1 MIKTRK
7 FKIVILVAF
16 LIGCLTTAGA
26 YRYFAGTSRDDRSL
40 EGVQKGF
47 PEALMTLLNDTSESD
62 NAEVKGVR
70 RLSQKLT
77 VTTKDGVV
85 PVTGT
90 VTKAQDAFYPG
101 TYEIKFSDN
110 ALLGSN
116 AVVQVAMNVK
126 KGDKVYILTGDKNSG
141 YTEYA
146 AVVATENNVISFS
159 TNILQDYTLS
169 TTDIDSAQQAMAD
182 IFSTGY

>member
-26 YRYFAGTSRDDRSL
+26 YKYFAGTSRDDRST
-40 EGVQKGF
+40 ESFQKGF
-47 PEALMTLLNDTSESD
+47 SETLMALLNDTSESD
-62 NAEVKGVR
+62 SAEVKGVR

-85 PVTGT
+85 PVAGT

-101 TYEIKFSDN
+101 TYEIKFSEN
-110 ALLGSN
+110 ALLASN

-126 KGDKVYILTGDKNSG
+126 KGDKVYILTGDKDAG

-146 AVVATENNVISFS
+146 TVVATENNVIAFS

-182 IFSTGY
+182 IFSSGY